1 MLITATELKSNIG
14 KYLALAS
21 TNTITITKNG
31 KEVAKLT
38 GVAADRLA
46 ALDKLVGIVPA
57 ETLLIDDIK
66 ADRLKRQ

>member
-21 TNTITITKNG
+21 THTITITKNG